1 MGNEQQMVS
10 VDNSSDKF
18 CCEEDKVAGEH
29 GEERRAS
36 KKDDPRVCILTG
48 MSHTGRETGRALGTP
63 LGKEHENTE
72 C

>member
-10 VDNSSDKF
+10 VGNSSDKF

-36 KKDDPRVCILTG
+36 KKDDPRV
-48 MSHTGRETGRALGTP
+48 
-63 LGKEHENTE
+63 
-72 C
+72 